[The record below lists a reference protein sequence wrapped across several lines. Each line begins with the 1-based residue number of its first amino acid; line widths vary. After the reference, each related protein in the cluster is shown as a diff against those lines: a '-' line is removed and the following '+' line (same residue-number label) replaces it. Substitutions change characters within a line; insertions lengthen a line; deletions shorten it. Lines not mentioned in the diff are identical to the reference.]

1 MKDFASCSGDN
12 GVQVADSSSTSNAG
26 KTAQNLVVCI
36 YRCRIRG
43 KTCLITV
50 TWTKTLLGQCVTVG
64 VDDSCNTSLCKV
76 EIKPWL
82 FTRRKGSKNLEACSC
97 DIHVFWDL
105 SSAKFGSS
113 PEPLGGFY
121 VCVVVDR
128 EMALLLGDMRKE
140 AYKKTNAAAAPSL
153 SLGGAVMIAKKEH
166 VFGKRTFETKARFSN
181 DGRTH
186 DLVIECDTSVVVS
199 DPCLVVRVDGKTLM
213 QVKRVHWKFRGNGT
227 MVVDRMSVEVLWD
240 VHSWFFGL
248 PSSSPG
254 NAVFM
259 FRTCQQPVDKTWSLA
274 QVPTS
279 SKSQSV
285 GFSLVLYAWK
295 NE

>member
-1 MKDFASCSGDN
+1 MRDFPSCSGEN
-12 GVQVADSSSTSNAG
+12 GVQITDSSTSNAG
-26 KTAQNLVVCI
+26 KTAQNLVLCI

-43 KTCLITV
+43 KTRLITV
-50 TWTKTLLGQCVTVG
+50 TWTKTLMGQCVTVG
-64 VDDSCNTSLCKV
+64 VDGSCLCKV

-82 FTRRKGSKNLEACSC
+82 VFTKRKGSKNLEAYSC

-121 VCVVVDR
+121 VCVVVNK
-128 EMALLLGDMRKE
+128 EMTLLLGDMRKE
-140 AYKKTNAAAAPSL
+140 AFKKTNAAPPSS
-153 SLGGAVMIAKKEH
+153 SLGAVIVSKREH
-166 VFGKRTFETKARFSN
+166 VFGKRTFETKALFSS

-186 DLVIECDTSVVVS
+186 DLVIECDTSVTE
-199 DPCLVVRVDGKTLM
+199 PCLVVRVDGKMLM
-213 QVKRVHWKFRGNGT
+213 QVKRLHWKFRGNDT
-227 MVVDRMSVEVLWD
+227 MVVDRISVEVLWD

-248 PSSSPG
+248 SSSPG
-254 NAVFM
+254 NNAVFM
-259 FRTCQQPVDKTWSLA
+259 FRTCQPVEKTWSLA